1 MMMNDQF
8 IEKNYT
14 LHTRKTGPIS
24 MKLVTPREAF
34 LQHLQFAASVCPTRS
49 TRPILMDVLVSVD
62 GDHVQIT
69 ATDGDVSVRRRYT
82 ADGVSGE
89 GEAALPAS
97 TLLSAVRSMDSNEI
111 TIEQDD
117 GVHVLTGGRVR
128 FRLNGDDPTLFPSIP
143 TLEPERGL
151 EIPVSSFLH
160 LCHRTMFSAA
170 KEMGRYAFNGV
181 LLEVTPEA
189 LTLVATDGR
198 RLALARLE
206 GTVTT
211 MPEKVSVVVP
221 VKGLTQIMR
230 AQVEDDAMLRV
241 EIREAMV
248 AFSLPS
254 VEIQAQLVEGE
265 FPDYRAVIPKDGDIP
280 KTVSIPREELGHAI
294 QRASITAGDEGPAV
308 ALGFGENLLTVESRH
323 DGVGDSRSEI
333 EIAYEGEAVDLRF
346 NPGFLSEYLKTLAE
360 PMVTFRF
367 RDRLSAGLFE
377 VTQNS
382 LYVIMPITS

>member
-1 MMMNDQF
+1 
-8 IEKNYT
+8 
-14 LHTRKTGPIS
+14 

-62 GDHVQIT
+62 GGHVQIT

-97 TLLSAVRSMDSNEI
+97 TLLSAVRSMDAAEI
-111 TIEQDD
+111 TIEEED

-151 EIPVSSFLH
+151 EVPVSMFLD

-181 LLEVTPEA
+181 LLEASTDA

-198 RLALARLE
+198 RLALAKLE
-206 GTVTT
+206 GAQTGIS
-211 MPEKVSVVVP
+211 EKISVVVP
-221 VKGLTQIMR
+221 VKGLTQVMR
-230 AQVEDDAMLRV
+230 AQSADDAVLRI
-241 EIREAMV
+241 ELREAMV

-265 FPDYRAVIPKDGDIP
+265 FPDYQAVIPKDGDIP
-280 KTVSIPREELGHAI
+280 QSVSIPREELAHAI

-308 ALGFGENLLTVESRH
+308 ALAFGENLLTVASRQ

-333 EIAYEGEAVDLRF
+333 EIAYEGEAVELRF
-346 NPGFLSEYLKTLAE
+346 NPSFLGEYLKTLGE
-360 PMVTFRF
+360 QTVTFRF
-367 RDRLSAGLFE
+367 RDRMSAGLFE
-377 VTQNS
+377 ASENS

>member
-1 MMMNDQF
+1 
-8 IEKNYT
+8 
-14 LHTRKTGPIS
+14 
-24 MKLVTPREAF
+24 
-34 LQHLQFAASVCPTRS
+34 
-49 TRPILMDVLVSVD
+49 MDVLVSVD

-97 TLLSAVRSMDSNEI
+97 TLLSAVRSMDAQEI
-111 TIEQDD
+111 TIEEEE
-117 GVHVLTGGRVR
+117 GVHVLSGGRVR
-128 FRLNGDDPTLFPSIP
+128 FRLHGDDPTLFPSIP
-143 TLEPERGL
+143 TLEHERGL
-151 EIPVSSFLH
+151 EVPLASFLA

-181 LLEVTPEA
+181 LLEATTNE

-198 RLALARLE
+198 RLALAKLE
-206 GTVTT
+206 GIETGISERVA
-211 MPEKVSVVVP
+211 VVVP
-221 VKGLTQIMR
+221 VKGLTQLMR
-230 AQVEDDAMLRV
+230 AQVDDDAVLRI
-241 EIREAMV
+241 ELRESMI
-248 AFSLPS
+248 AFGLPS

-280 KTVSIPREELGHAI
+280 QAVQIAREEFAHAI

-308 ALGFGENLLTVESRH
+308 ALGFGANLLTVASRQ
-323 DGVGDSRSEI
+323 DGVGESRSEI
-333 EIAYEGEAVDLRF
+333 EIAHDGEPVELRF
-346 NPGFLSEYLKTLAE
+346 NPGFLSEYLKTLGE
-360 PMVTFRF
+360 ETVTFRF

-377 VTQNS
+377 ASQNS